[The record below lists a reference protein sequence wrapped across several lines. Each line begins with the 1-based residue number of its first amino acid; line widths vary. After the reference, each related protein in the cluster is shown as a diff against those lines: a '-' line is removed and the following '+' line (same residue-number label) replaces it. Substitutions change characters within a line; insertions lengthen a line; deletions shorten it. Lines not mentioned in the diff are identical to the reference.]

1 MSGAA
6 RSSVTVAA
14 WTVISRTTG
23 LLRVVVIGAVL
34 GPTFFANTFLSAN
47 TMPNLI
53 YTVLAGQILA
63 LVLVPALTRS
73 LTDRG
78 VAGSGELLGRVSGY
92 LLFWASILAAAMV
105 AASPLVALVLTAGIP
120 DDASRWRAWRLT
132 VLIVLFVAPQVLC
145 YTLASI
151 GAAVQQTRRRF
162 AFSSAVPAVENLGLI
177 VTMGLV
183 ALWFRPG
190 VEVPDVSLSMVWV
203 LGAGSTLSVAVH
215 ACAQLFGAYRV
226 GLPLRVRGGWSRDP
240 DAREISQRLRR
251 SVVVAAYPAGSVFV
265 LMAIAA
271 TVPGGVFVLDAAL
284 TVYAVIGALGAKA
297 VTVAALPGMS
307 VAARDSAAESL
318 GAAWRQALNLSVMA
332 SLPAVCLLI
341 AFAGPVASTLANGE
355 LNNPTIVSWL
365 TACLA
370 VLAVSQFANACYE
383 VTRQTL
389 FARLDTTGPRRAVA
403 VMMVARIVVG
413 LSCLLVPANGYRL
426 VGLCLAVLV
435 GDIAAALVGLFMVR
449 TTIRPERL
457 ADMRRL
463 AIIAVSTMAMLPASA
478 LGSWILRHLI
488 LDRLPRVVTGLAL
501 GTLALACFGL
511 VFALL
516 TGQFPVLI
524 ARARAKLNS

>member
-1 MSGAA
+1 M
-6 RSSVTVAA
+6 TVAA
-14 WTVISRTTG
+14 WTVISRITG

-34 GPTFFANTFLSAN
+34 GPTFFANTFLSVN

-105 AASPLVALVLTAGIP
+105 AASPLVALVLTAGIT
-120 DDASRWRAWRLT
+120 DEATRWRAWRLT

-151 GAAVQQTRRRF
+151 GAAVQQTRRGF

-183 ALWFRPG
+183 ALWFRSG
-190 VEVPDVSLSMVWV
+190 VKVPDVSLSMVWV
-203 LGAGSTLSVAVH
+203 LGAGSTLSAAVH

-226 GLPLRVRGGWSRDP
+226 GLPLRVRAGWSRDP

-265 LMAIAA
+265 LMAVAA

-307 VAARDSAAESL
+307 VAARDSAAEPL
-318 GAAWRQALNLSVMA
+318 GAAWRQALNLTVMA
-332 SLPAVCLLI
+332 SLPALCLLI
-341 AFAGPVASTLANGE
+341 AFAHPVATTLANGK
-355 LNNPTIVSWL
+355 LQDPRIVSWL
-365 TACLA
+365 TGCLA
-370 VLAVSQFANACYE
+370 VLAVSQLANSGYE
-383 VTRQTL
+383 VARQAL
-389 FARLDTTGPRRAVA
+389 FARLDTSGPRLASTA
-403 VMMVARIVVG
+403 MMIVRIVVA
-413 LSCLLVPANGYRL
+413 LAILVMPADGYRL
-426 VGLCLAVLV
+426 VGLCCAVLL
-435 GDIAAALVGLFMVR
+435 GDTTAALIALVR
-449 TTIRPERL
+449 VRAAIRPQRMTDRHRL
-457 ADMRRL
+457 GVIVVATL
-463 AIIAVSTMAMLPASA
+463 AMLPASA
-478 LGSWILRHLI
+478 FGSWAVQR
-488 LDRLPRVVTGLAL
+488 LAL
-501 GTLALACFGL
+501 GRAPTVLVSLALGAVAAACFGVVYARL
-511 VFALL
+511 THQLRAVITRAWGLL
-516 TGQFPVLI
+516 
-524 ARARAKLNS
+524 RH